1 MSSRVPPAG
10 TKKPGSS
17 IIHDVFQGGVRVE
30 TLSRKTHMTKRE
42 EEDVDATA
50 VSAEEQGWTRTENDL
65 NFMYLTLDI
74 PPTPL
79 FKDTQGGNIIPQ
91 IPLFDVL
98 TKSAR
103 PRLFFK
109 PRRRRVA
116 ADPRRR
122 RRRVFVAAAAARA

>member
-1 MSSRVPPAG
+1 M
-10 TKKPGSS
+10 
-17 IIHDVFQGGVRVE
+17 RVE

-103 PRLFFK
+103 PRLFF
-109 PRRRRVA
+109 
-116 ADPRRR
+116 
-122 RRRVFVAAAAARA
+122 